1 MKSFWKILIYVV
13 IIIIFLAGGGLFYLS
28 RGLDSGSKVPINE
41 VDLST
46 LADGTYTGTY
56 EGGRWTNTVKVTI
69 KDHRISD
76 IKIVDDIIFSQPA
89 VLDKILGRVI
99 EKQKVNVDVISEATV
114 TSKAYLKAIEL
125 ALE

>member
-1 MKSFWKILIYVV
+1 MKSFWKVLLFLV

-69 KDHRISD
+69 KDQRITA
-76 IKIVDDIIFSQPA
+76 IEIVDDLLFSRPE
-89 VLDKILGRVI
+89 VVDKILARVI
-99 EKQKVNVDVISEATV
+99 DEQKVNVDVISEATV
-114 TSKAYLKAIEL
+114 SSKAYLKALEL
-125 ALE
+125 ASK

>member
-1 MKSFWKILIYVV
+1 MKSFWKVLLFLV

-46 LADGTYTGTY
+46 LTDGTYTGTY
-56 EGGRWTNTVKVTI
+56 EGGRWTNTVKVNI
-69 KDHRISD
+69 KDQRITA
-76 IKIVDDIIFSQPA
+76 IEIVDDLLFSRPE
-89 VLDKILGRVI
+89 VVDKILARVI
-99 EKQKVNVDVISEATV
+99 DEQKVNVDVISEATV
-114 TSKAYLKAIEL
+114 SSKAYLKAIEL

>member
-1 MKSFWKILIYVV
+1 MKSFWKVLLFLV

-56 EGGRWTNTVKVTI
+56 EGGRWTNTVKVNI
-69 KDHRISD
+69 KDQRITA
-76 IKIVDDIIFSQPA
+76 IEIVDDLLFSRPE
-89 VLDKILGRVI
+89 VVDKILARVI
-99 EKQKVNVDVISEATV
+99 DEQKVNVDVISEATV
-114 TSKAYLKAIEL
+114 SSKAYLKAIEL

>member
-1 MKSFWKILIYVV
+1 MKSFWKVLLFLV

-28 RGLDSGSKVPINE
+28 RGLDSGSQVPINK

-56 EGGRWTNTVKVTI
+56 EGGRWTNTVKVNI
-69 KDHRISD
+69 KDQRITA
-76 IKIVDDIIFSQPA
+76 IEIVDDLLFSRPE
-89 VLDKILGRVI
+89 VVDKILARVI
-99 EKQKVNVDVISEATV
+99 DEQKVNVDVISEATV
-114 TSKAYLKAIEL
+114 SSKAYLKAIEL

>member
-13 IIIIFLAGGGLFYLS
+13 IIIILISGGSLFYMS
-28 RGLDSGSKVPINE
+28 RGLDSGRELPINN
-41 VDLST
+41 VDLSSLT
-46 LADGTYTGTY
+46 DGIYTGTY
-56 EGGRWTNTVKVTI
+56 RGGRWTNTVKVTI